1 MEQLNTIT
9 AEELALQPLPPP
21 DFLIEDLLP
30 PGLSVLGGAGKIGK
44 SWLVLLLA
52 MRISQGLPIWNRPTR
67 QCDVLYLCLEDNYP
81 RIQRRMYRLNE
92 EPAPGLSFA
101 IMSRGLH
108 EGLIE
113 QIESFIRQ
121 NPATGLVII
130 DTLQKVRGR
139 RGGGGNQY
147 ASDYA
152 DVGVLKQL
160 ADRNGIG
167 ILMVHHVNKTKDR
180 NDPFNDFKGS
190 TGVMGGLDTS
200 LLLNKQHRDS
210 ETATLLVTGRDVE
223 DQELILRFENCI
235 WKLVGEKSA
244 QDLHADAIPP
254 FLIRLDAFL
263 PPGEEWAGT
272 ATELL
277 NALGETE
284 LKPIGVLRCMT
295 RFYYDYLIPRG
306 IRFHT
311 RRTGECRWI
320 ILERDADCDAND
332 ANDAL
337 CVMSKPSSEQPAAA
351 ATTRTFAS

>member
-9 AEELALQPLPPP
+9 AEELALQPLAPPN
-21 DFLIEDLLP
+21 FLIEGLLP
-30 PGLSVLGGAGKIGK
+30 PGLSVLGGAGKVGK
-44 SWLVLLLA
+44 SWLVLWLA
-52 MRISQGLPIWNRPTR
+52 MRISQGLPVWERPTR
-67 QCDVLYLCLEDNYP
+67 QCDVLYLCLEDNYA

-101 IMSRGLH
+101 IMSEGLH
-108 EGLIE
+108 DGLIE

-121 NPATGLVII
+121 NPATRLVII
-130 DTLQKVRGR
+130 DTLQKVRG

-160 ADRNGIG
+160 ADRHGIG

-180 NDPFNDFKGS
+180 NDPFNDLKGS
-190 TGVMGGLDTS
+190 TGIMGGLDTS
-200 LLLNKQHRDS
+200 FLLNKQHRDS
-210 ETATLLVTGRDVE
+210 DTATLLVTGRDIE

-235 WKLVGEKSA
+235 WKLVEEKSA
-244 QDLHADAIPP
+244 KDLRADAIPP

-263 PPGEEWAGT
+263 APGEEWAGT

-277 NALGETE
+277 NVLGETE

-295 RFYYDYLIPRG
+295 RFYYDYLLPRG

-320 ILERDADCDAND
+320 ILARDADCDAND
-332 ANDAL
+332 ANDAF
-337 CVMSKPSSEQPAAA
+337 CVISKPSSEQPAAA